1 MSARDWRAAWWVAKD
16 PWIYLVSAVGGGVA
30 WDVGI
35 PAVGAGAIGVAMVAT
50 GVVVNSFVKSSGED
64 VSWGRER
71 DPAPSLR
78 LGTPQA
84 GLIQSLQGYLADLSK
99 LRHSDIPDAIQ
110 NSAIDALVAADG
122 ASAQAGRVAEA
133 IDRLDDA
140 IARSGKVA
148 DQMTSDRADGV
159 RASLDRM
166 KQRRE
171 ALLSRLDTAVADVA
185 EVYTKLIELSATAD
199 TMIVGSHGV
208 SEIEQVNASL
218 DQLRTAFAE
227 LENDTHG

>member
-1 MSARDWRAAWWVAKD
+1 MNRDWRAALHVAKD
-16 PWIYLVSAVGGGVA
+16 PWIYLVSAIGGGVGWA
-30 WDVGI
+30 AGVPVIADVG
-35 PAVGAGAIGVAMVAT
+35 VGVAMAAT
-50 GVVVNSFVKSSGED
+50 GIFANSFVKSAGD
-64 VSWGRER
+64 GDDWDKK
-71 DPAPSLR
+71 DPEPKVLVR
-78 LGTPQA
+78 QGTPQA
-84 GLIQSLQGYLADLSK
+84 GLLDSLHGYLDDLSK
-99 LRHSDIPDAIQ
+99 LRHSDIPDAVQ

-148 DQMTSDRADGV
+148 DQMKSDRAVGV
-159 RASLDRM
+159 WASLDRM
-166 KQRRE
+166 KERRE
-171 ALLSRLDTAVADVA
+171 GLLSRLDGAVADVA

-208 SEIEQVNASL
+208 SEIEEVNKSL

-227 LENDTHG
+227 LESDTHV